1 VSTQVPDALADTSIF
16 IAAEA
21 GRSFEAAPDGDV
33 LISAATL
40 TELGVGVLLAPDAVT
55 RRRRTSTLRST
66 DRFIPLSY
74 DERVAA
80 RLAEIVSALRSAR
93 RRVNLFDA
101 IIAAT
106 AVAHGLTIWTQDG
119 DFEVIEEV
127 AGGPPVLRA

>member
-1 VSTQVPDALADTSIF
+1 MPDALADTSIF

-21 GRSFEAAPDGDV
+21 GRSLAAVPDGDV
-33 LISAATL
+33 LIAAATL
-40 TELGVGVLLAPDAVT
+40 TELGVGVLLAPDSAT
-55 RRRRTSTLRST
+55 RRRRTRTLRAT

-80 RLAEIVSALRSAR
+80 GLAEIVAALRRAE

-106 AVAHGLTIWTQDG
+106 AAAYGLTVWTQDG
-119 DFEVIEEV
+119 DFEVIAEV